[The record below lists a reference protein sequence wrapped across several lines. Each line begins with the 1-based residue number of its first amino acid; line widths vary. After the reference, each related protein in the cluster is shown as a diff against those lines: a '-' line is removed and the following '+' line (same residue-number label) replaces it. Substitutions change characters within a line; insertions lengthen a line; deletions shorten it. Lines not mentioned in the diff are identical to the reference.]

1 MNELIKFSRSV
12 TVQWEG
18 LPQAEILSVIQESF
32 KKTKCNYTCELLN
45 IQNSFGIYAFFIKPK
60 VKNGTIQELEK
71 IWNTKGFEK
80 FPKIIKKRYST
91 KKGDNGWFNFY
102 IGKSEKLQ
110 RRIFEHCDHH
120 SKHPTYGL
128 KLKEREEFF
137 ENNEIQIGYWLLP
150 DMSGA
155 DKKIKQF
162 IITNLES
169 ALREEMQPWVGK
181 Q

>member
-1 MNELIKFSRSV
+1 MFYRFRFG
-12 TVQWEG
+12 Q
-18 LPQAEILSVIQESF
+18 SF
-32 KKTKCNYTCELLN
+32 KKTKYNYTCELLD

-71 IWNTKGFEK
+71 IWNSEGFDK

-91 KKGDNGWFNFY
+91 ENGLDGWYNFY

-120 SKHPTYGL
+120 AKHPTYGL
-128 KLKEREEFF
+128 KLKERKEFLN
-137 ENNEIQIGYWLLP
+137 NNEIQIGYWLLP
-150 DMSGA
+150 EMPDA

-162 IITNLES
+162 IITNLER

>member
-1 MNELIKFSRSV
+1 MTELIKFSSSV
-12 TVQWEG
+12 TEQWEG
-18 LPQAEILSVIQESF
+18 LAQSEILLEIRESF
-32 KKTKCNYTCELLN
+32 RKTKYNYTCESPDIPN
-45 IQNSFGIYAFFIKPK
+45 EFGIYAFFIKPNT
-60 VKNGTIQELEK
+60 KNGTIEELEK
-71 IWNTKGFEK
+71 IWNTDGFDK

-91 KKGDNGWFNFY
+91 ANGNDGWYNFY

-110 RRIFEHCDHH
+110 RRIFEHCSHH
-120 SKHPTYGL
+120 PTHPTYGL

-137 ENNEIQIGYWLLP
+137 KNNEIQIGYWLLP
-150 DMSGA
+150 DMPEA

-169 ALREEMQPWVGK
+169 ALREEMQPWIGR